1 VVGLRGCGALRLANV
16 GRAVVF
22 ALVLVA
28 ENAWMNHGR
37 GLPLVLWGAAAFVAG
52 LVVFQGRE

>member
-1 VVGLRGCGALRLANV
+1 MRLANV
-16 GRAVVF
+16 GRAELF
-22 ALVLVA
+22 AVVLVA

-37 GLPLVLWGAAAFVAG
+37 GLSLALWGAAAFLAR